1 MTYLADIADW
11 SILVLALLLFMVQW
25 LSYEAGGWFGRRY
38 AARNDSPPEGIGVV
52 VGGLLGLLA
61 FVLAL
66 TLSYANNR
74 FAERRAG
81 TLAEANAISTAW
93 LRAEVMGH
101 PRGDEIARLLEEYT
115 KVRMEFVQAGRN
127 RAEID
132 RLNRTTNAL
141 QSRIG
146 GHLAAI
152 VREQPN
158 AVSTS
163 LVAALNDAFD
173 AATAERFAY
182 SFRLPTQ
189 IFWLLIGM
197 SVLAAGALG
206 YQIGVR
212 RQQLRVLVAALF
224 IMWTI
229 VTVDILDL
237 ASSRVGA
244 FRTNADVYR
253 WTLQSF
259 GGGIQIPSQGTSR

>member
-11 SILVLALLLFMVQW
+11 SIVALAVLLFAIQW

-38 AARNDSPPEGIGVV
+38 AARNANAPEGIGVV

-81 TLAEANAISTAW
+81 TLTEANAISTAW
-93 LRAEVMGH
+93 LRAKVVGH
-101 PRGDEIARLLEEYT
+101 ARGEEIARLLEEYT
-115 KVRMEFVQAGRN
+115 KVRMDFVQAGRDKD
-127 RAEID
+127 RID
-132 RLNRTTNAL
+132 KLNQATNAL

-158 AVSTS
+158 TVSTS
-163 LVAALNDAFD
+163 LMASLNDAFD

-182 SFRLPTQ
+182 SFRLPPQ

-197 SVLAAGALG
+197 SVLAAAALG

-224 IMWTI
+224 VMWTI

-259 GGGIQIPSQGTSR
+259 KGGIPIPQETSR

>member
-11 SILVLALLLFMVQW
+11 SIVALALLLFAIQW
-25 LSYEAGGWFGRRY
+25 IAYEAGGWLGRRY
-38 AARNDSPPEGIGVV
+38 AARNESPPEGVGVV

-81 TLAEANAISTAW
+81 TLNEANAISTAW
-93 LRAEVMGH
+93 LRAEAIGH
-101 PRGDEIARLLEEYT
+101 PRGPEIARLLEDYI
-115 KVRMEFVQAGRN
+115 KVRMEFVEAGRDKA
-127 RAEID
+127 RID
-132 RLNRTTNAL
+132 RLNQATNAL

-158 AVSTS
+158 TVSTS
-163 LVAALNDAFD
+163 LMASLNDAFD
-173 AATAERFAY
+173 AATSERFAY
-182 SFRLPTQ
+182 SFRLPPQ

-197 SVLAAGALG
+197 SLLAAAALG

-212 RQQLRVLVAALF
+212 RQQLRVLAAALF
-224 IMWTI
+224 VMWTI

-259 GGGIQIPSQGTSR
+259 KGGIQIPLQEPSR

>member
-11 SILVLALLLFMVQW
+11 SIVALALLLFIVQW

-38 AARNDSPPEGIGVV
+38 AARNESPPEGIGVV

-81 TLAEANAISTAW
+81 TLTEANAISTAW
-93 LRAEVMGH
+93 LRAEVVGH
-101 PRGDEIARLLEEYT
+101 PRGDEIARLLEDYT
-115 KVRMEFVQAGRN
+115 KLRMEFVQAGRN

-132 RLNRTTNAL
+132 RLNQATNAL

-152 VREQPN
+152 VRDQPN
-158 AVSTS
+158 TVSTS
-163 LVAALNDAFD
+163 LMASLNDAFD

-182 SFRLPTQ
+182 SFRLPPQ

-197 SVLAAGALG
+197 SVLAAAALG

-259 GGGIQIPSQGTSR
+259 KGGIQIPPQGQGR